1 MLLYYWPYTGHVT
14 KPYPKSHQSYD
25 LFKYTDIYT
34 VGDTIS
40 QHDPKSISA
49 HARSLWCPFNQN
61 VYYQKSVGLQ
71 IESPNWQIEMLKSS
85 PMHNS
90 GEATKLSHLVQ
101 PAEGTIC

>member
-1 MLLYYWPYTGHVT
+1 MVSIQPECQRLLT
-14 KPYPKSHQSYD
+14 KIRK
-25 LFKYTDIYT
+25 I
-34 VGDTIS
+34 
-40 QHDPKSISA
+40 
-49 HARSLWCPFNQN
+49 
-61 VYYQKSVGLQ
+61 GLQ